1 MSKFF
6 KISRNNICPCLFF
19 FLKSL
24 RFTFRNLILSKTIAL
39 HTKFS
44 SMQNFNFHFICC
56 CILFVVIVC
65 LLHLY
70 RFNKNFYNAF
80 SFQTF
85 HFVSFQHLSFHLS
98 FLFQEFFLFC
108 IISTFG
114 FVSFQHLPFHLSSVS
129 FQQHFYICIFSTFTD
144 FLFHFNIYCLRI
156 FSTLLIFFISTI
168 IIYILFYYSII
179 SFVCFTVLEI
189 EFCAFCYVK
198 IGFIEP
204 KSFDYI
210 EN

>member
-98 FLFQEFFLFC
+98 FLFQEFFFY
-108 IISTFG
+108 
-114 FVSFQHLPFHLSSVS
+114 FVSFQHLVL
-129 FQQHFYICIFSTFTD
+129 Y
-144 FLFHFNIYCLRI
+144 HFNIYRFIYHLYLFNSISI
-156 FSTLLIFFISTI
+156 FVSFQHLLISCFIST
-168 IIYILFYYSII
+168 
-179 SFVCFTVLEI
+179 FTV
-189 EFCAFCYVK
+189 CV
-198 IGFIEP
+198 
-204 KSFDYI
+204 SFQRY
-210 EN
+210 